1 MAQAQAA
8 KRKRG
13 RPPKSGGGA
22 IIGIGKGI
30 RLTWTDGHY
39 RGTDRLVVE
48 ANALVDASV
57 TLPLHDGNW
66 DVLAFVQV
74 DRFDPTSAVAVIQS
88 LIGEGVQIVGDLPVL
103 DLARLADLDGFEFDG
118 DEFPVGA

>member
-1 MAQAQAA
+1 MADTQAA
-8 KRKRG
+8 KRRRG

-30 RLTWTDGHY
+30 RLTWTDGHW
-39 RGTDRLVVE
+39 RGTPLLEVK
-48 ANALVDASV
+48 ANALSDAGV

-88 LIGEGVQIVGDLPVL
+88 LIGEGVQVIGDV
-103 DLARLADLDGFEFDG
+103 
-118 DEFPVGA
+118 PVGEILRLRGLDVDPDDFPEGF